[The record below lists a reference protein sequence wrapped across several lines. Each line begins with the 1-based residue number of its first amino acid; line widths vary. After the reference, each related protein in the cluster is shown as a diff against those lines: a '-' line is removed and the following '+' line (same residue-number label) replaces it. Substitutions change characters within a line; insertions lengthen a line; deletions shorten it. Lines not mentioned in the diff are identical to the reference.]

1 MKKAVLLVKE
11 KLDACIS
18 QLSEVSW
25 MFSKKPGVYFTRDRK
40 LSFEMIIS
48 TLLSMEGGSLTSEL
62 LKRFGCSADIAS
74 ASAFV
79 QQRRK
84 LSDEVFPMLFSL
96 FVKKTDSCK
105 RYKGLRI
112 LAADGSDIH
121 IPTNPNS
128 ADSYFPGTDRQAAY
142 NMLHLDA
149 VYDLLQ
155 HTYIDA
161 LLAGQRKVNEQAS
174 LCKMVDR
181 SSLEKVL
188 LIADRG
194 YEGYNLLAHVQEK
207 GWKFLIRV
215 KDIHTIGGFT
225 SGLTLPDTGE
235 FDLYIDLSL
244 TTKASKDI
252 KELCNDRNRYRY
264 IPPTT
269 TFDFLPKK
277 NRKYQPAVFYKLPFR
292 IVRVKI
298 TDDTYETV
306 VTNLDARNFPAD
318 ELKKLYNMRWGIETS
333 FRELKYTVGLLH
345 FHAKKVEHICQ
356 EVFARLIM
364 YNFSE
369 LITSYVVIQKNK
381 QKIPLQSQ
389 FFCCGTGLQKIPSW

>member
-112 LAADGSDIH
+112 LAADGSDLH
-121 IPTNPNS
+121 IPTNPTS
-128 ADSYFPGTDRQAAY
+128 AESYFSGTDRQAAY

-161 LLAGQRKVNEQAS
+161 LLVGQRKVNEQAS

-252 KELCNDRNRYRY
+252 KELCKDRNRYRY

-292 IVRVKI
+292 IVRFKI

-306 VTNLDARNFPAD
+306 VTNLDAHNFPAD

-333 FRELKYTVGLLH
+333 FRELKYTVGLDGV
-345 FHAKKVEHICQ
+345 KVRCLTAWLYPYIKLPNDYITNNSFCQ
-356 EVFARLIM
+356 E
-364 YNFSE
+364 
-369 LITSYVVIQKNK
+369 K
-381 QKIPLQSQ
+381 
-389 FFCCGTGLQKIPSW
+389 

>member
-1 MKKAVLLVKE
+1 MKKEVLLVKE

-62 LKRFGCSADIAS
+62 LKRFGCSVDIAS

-121 IPTNPNS
+121 IPTNPYS

-161 LLAGQRKVNEQAS
+161 LLVGQRKVNEQAS

-225 SGLTLPDTGE
+225 SDLTLPDTGE

-252 KELCNDRNRYRY
+252 KELCKDRNRVAIFLLPLHSPFYR
-264 IPPTT
+264 
-269 TFDFLPKK
+269 
-277 NRKYQPAVFYKLPFR
+277 RKTGNTSQQFSINCLFALSASKLPMTPT
-292 IVRVKI
+292 K
-298 TDDTYETV
+298 
-306 VTNLDARNFPAD
+306 P
-318 ELKKLYNMRWGIETS
+318 
-333 FRELKYTVGLLH
+333 
-345 FHAKKVEHICQ
+345 
-356 EVFARLIM
+356 
-364 YNFSE
+364 
-369 LITSYVVIQKNK
+369 
-381 QKIPLQSQ
+381 
-389 FFCCGTGLQKIPSW
+389 